1 MDNSSFKKFI
11 LKRVHTENST
21 EYAIFEPKTE
31 ELVFQSSEL
40 AMEEMHS
47 NYRHYRQAN
56 GIATPYATV
65 SNEMLDFIVDNGGEV
80 EIKGFY
86 ENEIFKPDF
95 IANRVIIKW
104 NRL

>member
-11 LKRVHTENST
+11 LKKVHSENGT
-21 EYAIFEPKTE
+21 EYAIFEPETG
-31 ELVFQSSEL
+31 ELIFQSSEL

-56 GIATPYATV
+56 GITTPYATV
-65 SNEMLDFIVDNGGEV
+65 SNEMLDFIVNDGGEV
-80 EIKGFY
+80 EIKGLY